1 MYTTSQE
8 VYIKMP
14 NQDRNTYQISL
25 DWSLSTHVFYL
36 SEELTIKSASKIEK
50 MKKFLLSDLLT
61 GIMN

>member
-1 MYTTSQE
+1 
-8 VYIKMP
+8 MP